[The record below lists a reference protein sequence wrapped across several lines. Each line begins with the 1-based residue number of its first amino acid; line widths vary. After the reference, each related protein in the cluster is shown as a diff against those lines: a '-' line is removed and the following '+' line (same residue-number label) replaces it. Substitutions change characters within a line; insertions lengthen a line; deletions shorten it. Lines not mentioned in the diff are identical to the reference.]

1 MPVIPA
7 LSETKAGKSQTQ
19 DFETSLANK
28 EAEEKELLES
38 RRQRLQPAEI
48 TPLHSRLGD
57 KSENFVSEKKFF
69 GKSFYIKIFNMRLE
83 KNCKIILDLWLLSL
97 SCN

>member
-7 LSETKAGKSQTQ
+7 LSENEAGISQTQ

-28 EAEEKELLES
+28 EAEEKELLEP

-57 KSENFVSEKKFF
+57 KSENFVSEKKILWEVLLHKDLQHET
-69 GKSFYIKIFNMRLE
+69 GKKV
-83 KNCKIILDLWLLSL
+83 
-97 SCN
+97 